1 MPLLKTHEPDATLVL
16 VGWWGRLRQQWLR
29 MSLSLQF
36 LVAAGLVVSL
46 SMIGLATWASERIQ
60 TSATRSASEAGAIF
74 LQAFLQPYVQDTVG
88 SGPLSP
94 EVVAT
99 LDGLLLSD
107 PTRPFMM
114 VKIWRLDSTLLYAS
128 NPNVKQNEGVEA
140 EIRTAASGELA
151 RHFEEL
157 DEEVNGIA
165 PEDNVTLLE
174 VYAPLYRTGTNE
186 IIAVGEFYQS
196 AAGLIAEQHQT
207 AALTWAAVA
216 ISTVSML
223 GILFMI
229 VSRGSQTI
237 DRQRRRLE
245 RQYVEANAL
254 ANQNSRLRRLAE
266 RAREDASEANE
277 KFLSR
282 IGSELH
288 DGPIQTLSL
297 MMLSLQYGR
306 DGTEDDDA
314 SDPPSGPPSTI
325 RLARALYRELRE
337 ISVGLILPEIEKATP
352 AEVFEIAVSR
362 FESMTGSSVVL
373 DLKQMP
379 EQLTKVVKICS
390 YRIVQEALS
399 NGHRHA
405 GGVGQRV
412 YAGAADGR
420 LRIVITDDGPGFDTA
435 RASKPGD
442 RHLGLIG
449 MQNRAKSLKGKLTV
463 RSRPGGG
470 TRVWAVLPIEPATSD
485 DF

>member
-1 MPLLKTHEPDATLVL
+1 MPLLKTHEADATLVL
-16 VGWWGRLRQQWLR
+16 VGWWGRLQQQWLR

-46 SMIGLATWASERIQ
+46 SMIGLAAWASERIQ
-60 TSATRSASEAGAIF
+60 ASATRSASEAGAIF
-74 LQAFLQPYVQDTVG
+74 LQAFLQPYVQDLVG

-94 EVVAT
+94 EVTAT
-99 LDGLLLSD
+99 LDGLLLAD

-128 NPNVKQNEGVEA
+128 NPNVKVNEGVEA

-165 PEDNVTLLE
+165 PEDNVLLLE
-174 VYAPLYRTGTNE
+174 VYAPLYRTGTDE

-196 AAGLIAEQHQT
+196 AAGLIAEQQQT
-207 AALTWAAVA
+207 ATLTWLAVA

-223 GILFMI
+223 AILFVI

-277 KFLSR
+277 NFLSR

-306 DGTEDDDA
+306 DGAEEDDA
-314 SDPPSGPPSTI
+314 SDAPSGPPSTI
-325 RLARALYRELRE
+325 RLARSLYKELRE

-362 FESMTGSSVVL
+362 YESMTGASVTL
-373 DLKQMP
+373 ELKHMP
-379 EQLTKVVKICS
+379 PTLTQVVKIGA

-399 NGHRHA
+399 NGYRHA
-405 GGVGQRV
+405 SGAGQRV
-412 YAGAADGR
+412 SAGAADGR
-420 LRIVITDDGPGFDTA
+420 LRIIVADDGPGFDPA
-435 RASKPGD
+435 RSSEQGD
-442 RHLGLIG
+442 RHLGLVG
-449 MQNRAKSLKGKLTV
+449 MQNRVKSLKGKLTV
-463 RSRPGGG
+463 RSRPGRG
-470 TRVWAVLPIEPATSD
+470 TRVWAVLPIDPSTGHSD
-485 DF
+485 